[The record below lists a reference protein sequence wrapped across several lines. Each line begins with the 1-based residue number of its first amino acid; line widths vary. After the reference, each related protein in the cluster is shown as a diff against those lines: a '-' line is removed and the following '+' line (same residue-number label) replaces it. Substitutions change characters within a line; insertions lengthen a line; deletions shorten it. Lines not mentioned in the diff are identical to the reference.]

1 MNLYELVVNDTEKIA
16 LNDLLFSEEN
26 KTVILQTIKEHK
38 YIDEL
43 KKYNL
48 KVDNKI
54 LLHGYSGCGKT
65 TTAKAIATALNK
77 NIVIINLSTLISSRI
92 GETSKNVKAIFDKAS
107 RERAVLFLDEFD
119 QIGKSRDAEDT
130 DVGEMKRLANTIIQ
144 LIDYLPADTLL
155 ICATNFYNS
164 IDKAILRRFQ
174 IRLKFEMPNNEELD
188 IYYDKLLLHF
198 PDHLQDIPRKYD
210 LSYAEVKD
218 YIHTTMKRQIIA
230 ELELLEQQQLNE
242 TIV

>member
-26 KTVILQTIKEHK
+26 KTTLLQTIKEHK

-48 KVDNKI
+48 KVDHKI

-92 GETSKNVKAIFDKAS
+92 GETSKNVKAVFDKAS

-210 LSYAEVKD
+210 LSYAEAKD